1 MPKVE
6 GLVSQL
12 QFFVSMAVTDK
23 RLRLGEYFRD
33 FVFGSVRILRSLP
46 WLQSDTLAALVNRIP
61 DHLAHRTGDS
71 PHPSLGEYWPLCFTV
86 RGGRDAADSGSHAG
100 ESDVGSV
107 LGGDSA
113 RFAADGIA
121 GDPRAGTA
129 LVGRADRAGLRVEGV
144 EYSRHCWLAQSH
156 ILCFAG

>member
-46 WLQSDTLAALVNRIP
+46 WLQSDTLAALVNARRCRAAGCGSASNP
-61 DHLAHRTGDS
+61 VCPSAQAWQGGHRY
-71 PHPSLGEYWPLCFTV
+71 P
-86 RGGRDAADSGSHAG
+86 
-100 ESDVGSV
+100 
-107 LGGDSA
+107 
-113 RFAADGIA
+113 
-121 GDPRAGTA
+121 TA
-129 LVGRADRAGLRVEGV
+129 YRADRRSGAGSD
-144 EYSRHCWLAQSH
+144 YSA
-156 ILCFAG
+156 